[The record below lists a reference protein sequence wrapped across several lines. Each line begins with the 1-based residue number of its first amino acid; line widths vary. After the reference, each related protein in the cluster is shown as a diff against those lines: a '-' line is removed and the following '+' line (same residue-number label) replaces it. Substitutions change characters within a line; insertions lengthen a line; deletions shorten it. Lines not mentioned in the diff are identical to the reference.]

1 MRRFAPSSVSVL
13 AVVLFALPNHAS
25 AQDGETKVV
34 SVNVTCPENLETEAV
49 QISISP
55 WVVAITKN
63 DEIDWDLTM
72 TALGSD
78 PNDYIEIAAKSSSKW
93 PFDKTK
99 DKKQKKVKSGKV
111 KDKTKDGDY
120 FYTIT
125 VTCDSDSVVIDPR
138 VRVGGGG
145 GG

>member
-1 MRRFAPSSVSVL
+1 MRRYALSSLSGL
-13 AVVLFALPNHAS
+13 AVVLFALPNLAS

-34 SVNVTCPENLETEAV
+34 SVNVTCPADLETEAV

-55 WVVAITKN
+55 WVAAITKN
-63 DEIDWDLTM
+63 DEIDWDLNM

-78 PNDYIEIAAKSSSKW
+78 PNDYIEIAAKNSSKW

-111 KDKTKDGDY
+111 KNNTKDGDF